1 VATSDV
7 RITNLLLLRHLHGSQ
22 TNLVT
27 SLAPKFSAVTLKG
40 MVGGH
45 TKITDEAAREIEAKL
60 NLPSD
65 WMDRDN
71 EGLIWMS
78 KINYELHGF
87 ISALPPSEK
96 ERLKQ
101 LLLGAW

>member
-1 VATSDV
+1 MASDI

-22 TNLVT
+22 NDLVT
-27 SLAPKFSAVTLKG
+27 ALAPKFSAITLKG
-40 MVGGH
+40 MIGGH
-45 TKITDEAAREIEAKL
+45 TKLTDTAAREIEAKL
-60 NLPSD
+60 NLPGG

-78 KINYELHGF
+78 KINYELQER
-87 ISALPPSEK
+87 ISALPPCEK

-101 LLLGAW
+101 LISSAW